1 MSTLTI
7 RLPATKHQRLKD
19 FARARGV
26 SLNKLVEEWATVALA
41 QLDAENHYRL
51 RATRGRPEVGLALLD
66 KLDRTLGRR
75 SARKKATGWSG
86 GQGTAKLGMPIDA
99 AVASHAAC
107 RALQRRLGC
116 RGASALACAASC
128 WGLSVARLRKIVV
141 SFTLWRSS
149 RPNLSLHRQQ
159 SRIEGVSVGTRHNP
173 FQ

>member
-66 KLDRTLGRR
+66 KLDRSLGAGQRERKPRATVPHQSAGNLRR
-75 SARKKATGWSG
+75 R
-86 GQGTAKLGMPIDA
+86 
-99 AVASHAAC
+99 
-107 RALQRRLGC
+107 
-116 RGASALACAASC
+116 
-128 WGLSVARLRKIVV
+128 
-141 SFTLWRSS
+141 
-149 RPNLSLHRQQ
+149 
-159 SRIEGVSVGTRHNP
+159 
-173 FQ
+173 

>member
-51 RATRGRPEVGLALLD
+51 RAIRGRPEVGLALLD

-75 SARKKATGWSG
+75 SARKKATG
-86 GQGTAKLGMPIDA
+86 
-99 AVASHAAC
+99 
-107 RALQRRLGC
+107 
-116 RGASALACAASC
+116 
-128 WGLSVARLRKIVV
+128 
-141 SFTLWRSS
+141 
-149 RPNLSLHRQQ
+149 
-159 SRIEGVSVGTRHNP
+159 
-173 FQ
+173 

>member
-75 SARKKATGWSG
+75 SARKKAT
-86 GQGTAKLGMPIDA
+86 
-99 AVASHAAC
+99 
-107 RALQRRLGC
+107 
-116 RGASALACAASC
+116 
-128 WGLSVARLRKIVV
+128 
-141 SFTLWRSS
+141 
-149 RPNLSLHRQQ
+149 N
-159 SRIEGVSVGTRHNP
+159 
-173 FQ
+173 